1 MSTENQPDINK
12 LLDTGK
18 PGLESCSCT
27 QTPSTAK
34 SRKEAVCFSVFS
46 SLFLTRPY
54 GNISH
59 WFYFFFFFLSQ
70 KRCIFFPCSFSN
82 TQSSGH
88 PFLMGDL
95 VQVLTLAEQKRLLD
109 CNLEGSITSL
119 QLWVG
124 LSLEISYLSQYK
136 VLSPI
141 SRNLPHHG

>member
-59 WFYFFFFFLSQ
+59 WFYFFFFFFFL
-70 KRCIFFPCSFSN
+70 KRGVYSSPARFPTPSHQDTPFSWE
-82 TQSSGH
+82 T
-88 PFLMGDL
+88 
-95 VQVLTLAEQKRLLD
+95 
-109 CNLEGSITSL
+109 
-119 QLWVG
+119 
-124 LSLEISYLSQYK
+124 
-136 VLSPI
+136 
-141 SRNLPHHG
+141 